1 MRCRLAA
8 PTITLVDR
16 QKNELE
22 PIAGISLASFVDVSR
37 ELARYQFDATRAV
50 DVAAERGIERDAW
63 ATAVTGW
70 IERLRTSPQV
80 AEEFDRIY
88 RRPSAE

>member
-1 MRCRLAA
+1 MD
-8 PTITLVDR
+8 P
-16 QKNELE
+16 QQNELE

-63 ATAVTGW
+63 MIAVTGW
-70 IERLRTSPQV
+70 VERLRSCPEV
-80 AEEFDRIY
+80 AEEFERIY
-88 RRPSAE
+88 LDSAAE

>member
-1 MRCRLAA
+1 MDPL
-8 PTITLVDR
+8 
-16 QKNELE
+16 QNELE

-63 ATAVTGW
+63 AIAATGW
-70 IERLRTSPQV
+70 IERLRACPEV
-80 AEEFDRIY
+80 AEEFERIY
-88 RRPSAE
+88 RDSPTA